1 MASFPSFAASE
12 IGGTPPSPLSG
23 TKLFIFFALRAFW
36 NAKIF
41 IPKDLW
47 VKILIANG
55 LACGCPPLHPE
66 RDPACF

>member
-1 MASFPSFAASE
+1 
-12 IGGTPPSPLSG
+12 
-23 TKLFIFFALRAFW
+23 LFIFFALRAFW